1 MSPKSPDDYGGQ
13 RRNMEDDSMRGT
25 LHYQALAVWPLERE
39 ILARRVPTGLER
51 VLDLACGTGR
61 ILPRFREFF
70 EPGILVGVDLY
81 RGHLTS
87 AEPPVAQADGYAL
100 PFAAGT
106 FDLVLVRHVL
116 QALNDPVAIMREAH
130 RVLKPG
136 GRVHLLVEDYAGMI
150 FDIEEGGDVDYFAQ
164 VTPLFRKLGTDL
176 YQGRRAYRQLREAGY
191 EDVTVDPFVVDTLNA
206 DRETLAGIFRNWRDG
221 YAATLAQMLDEAEEE
236 LRRRFDLRI
245 EACLDPERYCA
256 WLLFVVQGVRP
267 A

>member
-1 MSPKSPDDYGGQ
+1 
-13 RRNMEDDSMRGT
+13 MRGT
-25 LHYQALAVWPLERE
+25 LHYQAQAIWPLERE
-39 ILARRVPTGLER
+39 ILARRVPKRLER

-61 ILPRFREFF
+61 ALSRFREDF
-70 EPGILVGVDLY
+70 EPKILVGVDLY
-81 RGHLTS
+81 RGHLVS

-100 PFAAGT
+100 PFGADV

-116 QALNDPVAIMREAH
+116 QAIDDPIAIMREAH
-130 RVLKPG
+130 RVLTPG
-136 GRVHLLVEDYAGMI
+136 GRVHLLVEDYAAVI
-150 FDIEEGGDVDYFAQ
+150 FDIEEEDDVDFFAQ

-176 YQGRRAYRQLREAGY
+176 LQGRRAYRQLRQAGF

-206 DRETLAGIFRNWRDG
+206 ERETLAGIFRNWRDG
-221 YAATLAQMLDEAEEE
+221 YAVTLAQMLGKTEAE

>member
-1 MSPKSPDDYGGQ
+1 
-13 RRNMEDDSMRGT
+13 MRGT
-25 LHYQALAVWPLERE
+25 LRYQAQAVWPLERE
-39 ILARRVPTGLER
+39 ILARRVPKGLAR

-61 ILPRFREFF
+61 ALPRFREDF

-81 RGHLTS
+81 RGHLAS

-100 PFAAGT
+100 PFGPGV

-116 QALNDPVAIMREAH
+116 QAIDDPGAIMREAH

-150 FDIEEGGDVDYFAQ
+150 FDIEEGDDVDYFAQ

-176 YQGRRAYRQLREAGY
+176 YQGRRAYRQLRAAGF
-191 EDVTVDPFVVDTLNA
+191 EDVTVDPFLVDTLNT

-221 YAATLAQMLDEAEEE
+221 YAATLAGLVGRKENEIAARFDAMIEAILDEN
-236 LRRRFDLRI
+236 
-245 EACLDPERYCA
+245 RYTA
-256 WLLFVVQGVRP
+256 WLLLAVSATNPG
-267 A
+267 